1 MATGAVISGV
11 GHSEFAMKLKRT
23 AASLMGDALAHA
35 LSEAKLAKAAIDGVI
50 VQGGLDYDVIG
61 FDFGIEARY
70 SLQTWA
76 HGRMTG
82 PAIMTAAAV
91 IDAGLATHVLCIHA
105 RSGVTQFGGH
115 NDKESSREGG
125 GAHGEVPYYGITAP
139 ASAAALSWRRYTHL
153 YHADPDALKHVVVN
167 QRRNATLNPHAV
179 LRDKPLDEAGYLAER
194 IIIEPLR
201 RADFALPNDGAA
213 AVIVSR
219 ASEASHGVPIVGA
232 QGLATGR
239 SEAVFAIPGMGL
251 AYQDE
256 PWDYRPAPVYAAAG
270 IEPKDVDLVSI
281 YDSFSPSIPMELER
295 YGHCPI
301 GKAWSWMTADR
312 LAPDGELPV
321 NTSGGHIAESGL
333 SGWNHIIEL
342 YRQLRGQ
349 CGARQVRNARF
360 GQYISPNGCSLILG
374 AAR

>member
-1 MATGAVISGV
+1 MSMGAVISGV
-11 GHSEFAMKLKRT
+11 GHSEYALKSQRT
-23 AASLMGDALAHA
+23 AAALMGDALVAA
-35 LSEAKLAKAAIDGVI
+35 LDEAGLTKKDLDGLI
-50 VQGGLDYDVIG
+50 VQGGLDYDMIG

-82 PAIMTAAAV
+82 PAVMTAAAV
-91 IDAGLATHVLCIHA
+91 VAAGLATHVLCIHA

-125 GAHGEVPYYGITAP
+125 GAHGEVPYYGMTAP
-139 ASAAALSWRRYTHL
+139 ANAAALSWRRYVHL
-153 YHADPDALKHVVVN
+153 YEADPDALQHVVTN
-167 QRRNATLNPHAV
+167 QRRNAGLTEHAV
-179 LRDKPLDEAGYLAER
+179 LRHKPLDAAAYLQER
-194 IIIEPLR
+194 VIIEPLR
-201 RADFALPNDGAA
+201 RADFALPNDGAV

-219 ASEASHGVPIVGA
+219 DTAAPRGVRILGA

-256 PWDYRPAPVYAAAG
+256 PWQWQPAPVFAMAG
-270 IEPKDVDLVSI
+270 LEPKDVDVVGI

-301 GKAWSWMTADR
+301 GQAWKWMANDR
-312 LAPDGELPV
+312 MAPDGELPV
-321 NTSGGHIAESGL
+321 NTGGGHLAESGM
-333 SGWNHIIEL
+333 SGWNHMVEL

-349 CGARQVRNARF
+349 CGARQVRGARI
-360 GQYISPNGCSLILG
+360 GQFISPNGCSLLLG
-374 AAR
+374 APQ

>member
-1 MATGAVISGV
+1 MGTGAVISGA
-11 GHSEFAMKLKRT
+11 GHSEFALKSKRT
-23 AASLMGDALAHA
+23 AAALMGDALANA
-35 LSEAKLAKAAIDGVI
+35 LSDARLAKQDIDGLI
-50 VQGGLDYDVIG
+50 VQGGLDYDMIG
-61 FDFGIEARY
+61 FNYGIEARY

-91 IDAGLATHVLCIHA
+91 VAAGLATHVLCIHG

-153 YHADPDALKHVVVN
+153 HDADPDALQHVVLN
-167 QRRNATLNPHAV
+167 QRRNAAMTAHAV
-179 LRDKPLDEAGYLAER
+179 LRDKPLDAAGYLRER
-194 IIIEPLR
+194 FIVEPLR
-201 RADFALPNDGAA
+201 RADFALPNDGAV

-219 ASEASHGVPIVGA
+219 EDEAPGGVRILAS

-256 PWDYRPAPVYAAAG
+256 PWAYRPAPVFARAG
-270 IEPKDVDLVSI
+270 LQPRDVDLVGI

-301 GKAWSWMTADR
+301 GKAWSWMSGDR
-312 LAPDGELPV
+312 MAPDGELPV
-321 NTSGGHIAESGL
+321 NTAGGHLAESGM
-333 SGWNHIIEL
+333 SGWCHIVEL
-342 YRQLRGQ
+342 YRQMRGQ
-349 CGARQVRNARF
+349 CGARQVRHARV
-360 GQYISPNGCSLILG
+360 GQYISPNGCSILLG
-374 AAR
+374 AAQ